1 MLKIYIVIAMIGL
14 TSVVKGTSSLPNGT
28 KFIQASRS
36 LPLTA
41 KKYTSIIFD
50 LSGVLINEKQ
60 IRIVSEMLFP
70 GSAAADIMSTIYRGT
85 IWPEFSRGSASF
97 KSLTKRV
104 ELEHGF
110 NAELTAAILTQIVAA
125 LPLLPKGVEMLKL
138 AKSQGYKVYAFSNA
152 YEGVYAS
159 LCKAHPTI
167 FSLFDGAIMSCDIHA
182 IKPEPKMYQ
191 ILLDRY
197 QINPS
202 EALFI
207 DDQEINVLGG
217 TSLGIDGI
225 VCRDTNEALQLL
237 QQNNILSSS
246 RSQP

>member
-1 MLKIYIVIAMIGL
+1 MLKRIFIAVTMIGL
-14 TSVVKGTSSLPNGT
+14 NIGTIIGVSLQNGS
-28 KFIQASRS
+28 KIIQAASS
-36 LPLTA
+36 QPINE
-41 KKYTSIIFD
+41 KKYTTIFFD

-70 GSAAADIMSTIYRGT
+70 GTPAADIISTIYRGT
-85 IWPEFSRGSASF
+85 IWPEFSRATASF
-97 KSLTKRV
+97 KSLTQKV
-104 ELEHGF
+104 EIEHGF

-152 YEGVYAS
+152 YEGVYES

-167 FSLFDGAIMSCDIHA
+167 FSLFDGAIMSCDTHV
-182 IKPEPKMYQ
+182 IKPEPEIYQ
-191 ILLDRY
+191 ILLQRY
-197 QINPS
+197 QINPV

-207 DDQEINVLGG
+207 DDQEVNILGG
-217 TSLGIDGI
+217 TRLGIDGI

-237 QQNNILSSS
+237 KQNNILN
-246 RSQP
+246 